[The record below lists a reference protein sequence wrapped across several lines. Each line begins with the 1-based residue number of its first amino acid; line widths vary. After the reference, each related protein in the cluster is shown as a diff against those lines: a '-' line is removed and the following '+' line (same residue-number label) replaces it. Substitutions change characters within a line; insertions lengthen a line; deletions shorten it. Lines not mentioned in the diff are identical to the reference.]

1 MKQIQQVQVWKNGEE
16 KQANAFNLILI
27 NDDLATSAN
36 FYYQLLA
43 SSTNEE
49 GNVSSEML
57 ADGNCGMSG
66 EDYQN
71 WDDSNDGAY
80 NYVAGKLNLVIIA

>member
-1 MKQIQQVQVWKNGEE
+1 MKQIQNVQVWKNGEE

-57 ADGNCGMSG
+57 ADGNVSMSG
-66 EDYQN
+66 EYYQN

-80 NYVAGKLNLVIIA
+80 NYVAGKLNLTIVG